1 MATVDSGGRRGTG
14 IFATGP
20 HPPFSP
26 PEAPCRSARGR
37 LRGPCG
43 GAAGAVVGQLRGGA
57 GGAGLLRG
65 VSTSSAPVW
74 RRRSIFRCRD
84 HAGAPG
90 RLHRCYP
97 RSEAHFG
104 ALDPLSDVCH
114 GLGPQLLVEQWP
126 YVRVTASVT
135 RSAKDSGGHAPCS
148 GSRGRGIVAV
158 GAANQ
163 HDERRAAAAQ
173 LQRDREGGANRGR
186 TDQRSPD
193 GSRGFRSSGR
203 WGAWNA
209 FEGRG
214 WRRRQRGE
222 RPAERAGFV
231 SGQRPEPGRG
241 LPPGV
246 VQGLSQ
252 YPD

>member
-1 MATVDSGGRRGTG
+1 MN
-14 IFATGP
+14 FAR
-20 HPPFSP
+20 
-26 PEAPCRSARGR
+26 ERDWRSATRGNM
-37 LRGPCG
+37 
-43 GAAGAVVGQLRGGA
+43 
-57 GGAGLLRG
+57 
-65 VSTSSAPVW
+65 S
-74 RRRSIFRCRD
+74 RR

-97 RSEAHFG
+97 RSGAHFG
-104 ALDPLSDVCH
+104 AFESLSDVCH

-135 RSAKDSGGHAPCS
+135 RSAKDSSGHAPCS
-148 GSRGRGIVAV
+148 GSYGRGIVAV
-158 GAANQ
+158 GAVNQ

-173 LQRDREGGANRGR
+173 LQRDGEGGANRGR

-252 YPD
+252 YPG